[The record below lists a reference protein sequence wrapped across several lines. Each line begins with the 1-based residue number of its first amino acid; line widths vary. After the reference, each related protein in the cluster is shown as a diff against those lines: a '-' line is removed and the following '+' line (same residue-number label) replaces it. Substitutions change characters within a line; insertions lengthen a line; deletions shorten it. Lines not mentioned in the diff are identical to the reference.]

1 VAEELRAFKV
11 GINSI
16 KSRGDREEV
25 FGGVGQSWKGC
36 FVGGRYL
43 VLAVTAGEPGE
54 KLYGNFPDHSR
65 MPEELTVRAAG
76 VGQR

>member
-1 VAEELRAFKV
+1 MAGLNEKMRIFP
-11 GINSI
+11 SI
-16 KSRGDREEV
+16 KSRGDREEA

-43 VLAVTAGEPGE
+43 VLGATAGEPGE

-65 MPEELTVRAAG
+65 MPEELSVRALTAT
-76 VGQR
+76 QK